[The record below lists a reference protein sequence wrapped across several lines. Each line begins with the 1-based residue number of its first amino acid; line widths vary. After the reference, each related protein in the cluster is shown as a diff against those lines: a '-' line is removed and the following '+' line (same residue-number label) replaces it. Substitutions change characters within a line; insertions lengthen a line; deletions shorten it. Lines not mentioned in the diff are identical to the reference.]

1 MKPSKEELLES
12 LRIGLSRV
20 PDERAARGIR
30 HRLTDILTVVVLGVM
45 CNCDSVEEIADWAD
59 DEDNKAWLLD
69 LMKCPHGLPSE
80 DTILRVLAVIKPKE
94 FDESLKE
101 WLVSFKS
108 ALPAGDKQIAV
119 DGKTIR
125 GSANRATGAKGVH
138 VVSAFATATGLS
150 LLQEVV
156 DAKAN
161 EIVAIPDLLARLD
174 LRDATV
180 SIDAIGCQRE
190 IAAQIVKQQGNYL
203 LAVKDN
209 QPTLHRDLIA
219 YAEWARDPNP
229 LPADPRPEFTT
240 FTQIDGGH
248 GRIEERTAVMLPL
261 SDYIST
267 AKDWKKIAGVG
278 VVESV
283 RTDKLSGLAGAM
295 ERRYF
300 IFSDTEM
307 TAEKLLRQARE
318 HWAIENKLHWM
329 LDVAFREDD
338 SRIRAGNAAANLS
351 LVRKLA
357 LNLLRGLSLDRKMSL
372 NRKRKACARRPD
384 RVLAAIA
391 AAL

>member
-1 MKPSKEELLES
+1 
-12 LRIGLSRV
+12 
-20 PDERAARGIR
+20 
-30 HRLTDILTVVVLGVM
+30 
-45 CNCDSVEEIADWAD
+45 
-59 DEDNKAWLLD
+59 
-69 LMKCPHGLPSE
+69 
-80 DTILRVLAVIKPKE
+80 
-94 FDESLKE
+94 
-101 WLVSFKS
+101 
-108 ALPAGDKQIAV
+108 
-119 DGKTIR
+119 
-125 GSANRATGAKGVH
+125 VH

-180 SIDAIGCQRE
+180 SIDAMGCQRE

-209 QPTLHRDLIA
+209 QPTLHRDVIA
-219 YAEWARDPNP
+219 YTEWARDPNP
-229 LPADPRPEFTT
+229 IPADPRPDFTT

-248 GRIEERTAVMLPL
+248 GRIEERTAIALPL

-283 RTDKLSGLAGAM
+283 RTDKLSGVSGAM

-300 IFSDTEM
+300 IYIDTEM

-318 HWAIENKLHWM
+318 HWAIENKLHWV

-338 SRIRAGNAAANLS
+338 SRIRAGAAAANLS

-357 LNLLRGLSLDRKMSL
+357 LNLLRGLSLDRRMSL

-391 AAL
+391 AALWRVPPLQRLGRAEPLSSRRGPMSRRTSLAPLPRRRQRTGCLRGRSTAGEPTHAPLPTVRLCGSPGKRGC